1 MGRKKNDGRG
11 RLGGRAKGSPNKSN
25 NLVRSW
31 IQDLLMKNK
40 TQIDR
45 DLKMMDPYNRV
56 KVLFSLLQYILPK
69 QQAISIDEQKEI
81 ETAALTDWLKTAPD
95 EAIDGIAEKVYIL
108 QMEDENEEDEE
119 IS

>member
-31 IQDLLMKNK
+31 IQDLLTKNK
-40 TQIDR
+40 AQIDR

-69 QQAISIDEQKEI
+69 QQAISIEEQKEI
-81 ETAALTDWLKTAPD
+81 ETAALTDWLKAAPD
-95 EAIDGIAEKVYIL
+95 EAIEGIAEKVYSL
-108 QMEDENEEDEE
+108 QLDSEEDEE
-119 IS
+119 SED